1 MKCRLGI
8 AGQIKKPAPTHEYT
22 NIQVQNKHMTN
33 KNKPD
38 KGNVSPKIDFT
49 LPLLLL
55 LLLLLLQ
62 LLLLLLEII
71 ITIIC

>member
-1 MKCRLGI
+1 MCRLGI
-8 AGQIKKPAPTHEYT
+8 AGQMKKPAPTHEYT
-22 NIQVQNKHMTN
+22 NIQVQNKHTTN

-38 KGNVSPKIDFT
+38 KGNVSAKFDLT
-49 LPLLLL
+49 LPPLLLL

-71 ITIIC
+71 ITIIY